1 MIKSNTKKHSIDVFF
16 VLCIFL
22 AFALSLSG
30 LLIVG
35 ARTYQGITKNTED
48 NYQLRT
54 SLLYV
59 SNKIKAFNEDGMVYK
74 GQFNGT
80 DALFMKENIDGI
92 SYITKIYAYE
102 GELYELFSE
111 ADNDLDAVSGTK
123 ITDVESFEVTE
134 IKNNLLKITVKSP
147 QGNYNSILAAI
158 N

>member
-35 ARTYQGITKNTED
+35 ARTYQSITKNTED
-48 NYQLRT
+48 NYQIRT

-74 GQFNGT
+74 GEFNGT

-134 IKNNLLKITVKSP
+134 VKNNLLKITVKSP